1 MPNLVKG
8 LGDRGF
14 SGGDTVSRL
23 DFLNQIGLV
32 GEIEVVK
39 SNLCIDV
46 WQGLS
51 VKTKRWLFFLG
62 LSNQRMPIPPLM
74 TPSRESLNFPMW
86 IERKLGMDIDPSAY
100 PECWK

>member
-1 MPNLVKG
+1 MSRLGK

-46 WQGLS
+46 WQGGSLECQNQA
-51 VKTKRWLFFLG
+51 VVVFPWL
-62 LSNQRMPIPPLM
+62 
-74 TPSRESLNFPMW
+74 
-86 IERKLGMDIDPSAY
+86 IEPAY
-100 PECWK
+100 AHSSFYDSQ

>member
-14 SGGDTVSRL
+14 SGGDRVSRL
-23 DFLNQIGLV
+23 DFINQIGLV

-46 WQGLS
+46 WIHFLD
-51 VKTKRWLFFLG
+51 TLFT
-62 LSNQRMPIPPLM
+62 SNLP
-74 TPSRESLNFPMW
+74 
-86 IERKLGMDIDPSAY
+86 
-100 PECWK
+100 

>member
-14 SGGDTVSRL
+14 SGVSRL

-46 WQGLS
+46 WQGGSLECQNQA
-51 VKTKRWLFFLG
+51 VVVFPWL
-62 LSNQRMPIPPLM
+62 
-74 TPSRESLNFPMW
+74 
-86 IERKLGMDIDPSAY
+86 IEPAY
-100 PECWK
+100 AHSSFDDSQ

>member
-1 MPNLVKG
+1 MPDLVKG

-46 WQGLS
+46 WQGGSLECQNQA
-51 VKTKRWLFFLG
+51 VVVFPWL
-62 LSNQRMPIPPLM
+62 
-74 TPSRESLNFPMW
+74 
-86 IERKLGMDIDPSAY
+86 IEPAY
-100 PECWK
+100 AHSSFDDSQ